1 MSLVKDL
8 HALARKG
15 RSADL
20 AHFFKA
26 FPSGYGEGDVFI
38 GVIVPDTRLVAKK
51 YIDLPF
57 AELEKV
63 ITSPIHE

>member
-20 AHFFKA
+20 ARFYKTA
-26 FPSGYGEGDVFI
+26 PGEYGEGDLFI
-38 GVIVPDTRLVAKK
+38 GVIVPDTRLVAN
-51 YIDLPF
+51 I
-57 AELEKV
+57 
-63 ITSPIHE
+63 